1 MALKIK
7 QNIVLIAAVAC
18 GLVAAVLAN
27 TWLRGKN
34 REFAELR
41 DRLIGKVEKVDVVV
55 AARTL
60 PKGTVIQVG
69 DIGQRTVFKNGL
81 HSGAIAPENYERI
94 VGRKLANTLE
104 ASSPI
109 LWSDIEGGQVTAR
122 GLSSDIRTGMRAV
135 SIAVSGAN
143 AVSGLVL
150 PNDTV
155 DVLGTFVFGS
165 EGDLT
170 ANNLVTLTVLQNVT
184 VLATGTDTA
193 KTLTT
198 SSRAVGGYSTVTLEV
213 TPREAEILVFA
224 QQLKGRLT
232 LTLRNPTDVTNEQ
245 ELPRIDFKKIE
256 GELQQLNEYRQK
268 TIRGRSLR

>member
-1 MALKIK
+1 MAIKIK
-7 QNIVLIAAVAC
+7 QNIVLIAAVIC

-27 TWLRGKN
+27 TWLQGKN
-34 REFAELR
+34 REYRLLR
-41 DRLIGKVEKVDVVV
+41 EALIGKVEKTEVVV
-55 AARTL
+55 ARRTL
-60 PKGTVIQVG
+60 PKGTVIQIS
-69 DIGQRTVFKNGL
+69 DIGTRKVFKNGL
-81 HSGAIAPENYERI
+81 HSGAVPPENYERLI
-94 VGRKLANTLE
+94 GRKLANTLE
-104 ASSPI
+104 EASPI
-109 LWSDIEGGQVTAR
+109 LWSDIEGGQATAR

-165 EGDLT
+165 ENDLT
-170 ANNLVTLTVLQNVT
+170 ASDLVTLTVLQNVT

-193 KTLTT
+193 KTLAT

-224 QQLKGRLT
+224 QQMKGRLT
-232 LTLRNPTDVTNEQ
+232 LTLRNPTDVTNEK

-256 GELQQLNEYRQK
+256 GELQQLNDYRQS
-268 TIRGRSLR
+268 TIRGRSIH